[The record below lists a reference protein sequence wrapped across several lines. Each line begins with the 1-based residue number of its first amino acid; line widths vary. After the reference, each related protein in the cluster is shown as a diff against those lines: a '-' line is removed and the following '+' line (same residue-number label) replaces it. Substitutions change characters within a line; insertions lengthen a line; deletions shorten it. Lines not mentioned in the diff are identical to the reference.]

1 MLWLQETERTY
12 VGALRN
18 LVELYQ
24 KPLAISC
31 YYPPNHPQRFLE
43 LKEVISLFGNAEDL
57 LLINASLLEELE
69 RNAGS
74 AEPPLDQAL
83 NIGAIFLKMGFALM
97 LYSKYLANYNTAN
110 RTLKLLE
117 ENKKFAAWLSS
128 TEEQHA
134 AALRGQR
141 LPSLLIQPVQRIP
154 RYRMLLEELLKQYG
168 KFQQADVETQ
178 LAQITGAL
186 STASGEQERRQ
197 IKVDNAV
204 REMKE
209 AVRKIGEVAAQVNEA
224 IREKERTE
232 ELFEMQQ
239 SLKGLGGR
247 TLMDHERRLGVHKPP
262 SPHSL
267 TARQVTCS
275 SDMLLCRRCQ

>member
-117 ENKKFAAWLSS
+117 GNKRFAAWLAS
-128 TEEQHA
+128 T
-134 AALRGQR
+134 
-141 LPSLLIQPVQRIP
+141 
-154 RYRMLLEELLKQYG
+154 
-168 KFQQADVETQ
+168 
-178 LAQITGAL
+178 
-186 STASGEQERRQ
+186 
-197 IKVDNAV
+197 
-204 REMKE
+204 
-209 AVRKIGEVAAQVNEA
+209 
-224 IREKERTE
+224 
-232 ELFEMQQ
+232 
-239 SLKGLGGR
+239 
-247 TLMDHERRLGVHKPP
+247 
-262 SPHSL
+262 
-267 TARQVTCS
+267 
-275 SDMLLCRRCQ
+275 

>member
-1 MLWLQETERTY
+1 
-12 VGALRN
+12 
-18 LVELYQ
+18 
-24 KPLAISC
+24 
-31 YYPPNHPQRFLE
+31 
-43 LKEVISLFGNAEDL
+43 
-57 LLINASLLEELE
+57 
-69 RNAGS
+69 
-74 AEPPLDQAL
+74 
-83 NIGAIFLKMGFALM
+83 MG
-97 LYSKYLANYNTAN
+97 
-110 RTLKLLE
+110 
-117 ENKKFAAWLSS
+117 
-128 TEEQHA
+128 

-262 SPHSL
+262 CPHSL
-267 TARQVTCS
+267 TARQLTCS
-275 SDMLLCRRCQ
+275 SDMLLCRRWQ